1 MTDHRLFPGCLRGFA
16 SVAAL
21 AAVLAL
27 SACGGGSGAP
37 NNPYAPH
44 PSAPGPLTLLPA
56 TATAYAGIPTT
67 LTVDGGSPP
76 YVAFSSDSAV
86 LPVAQA
92 VSGNSILVVPS
103 NVGADTAV
111 TITVQDSALNTASS
125 SVTVKAAPLM
135 PNGITVTA
143 NGDCTIGAT
152 TLCSGGTGLASVIVA
167 GAGGGGI
174 PGRQVRFDVIAGAYQ
189 LQTANPAVPLA
200 ATLNV
205 VTDANGQAVAGIA
218 VNVNAP
224 TQIASIRAT
233 DVTSGNQVTG
243 QFLIQEV
250 TDGGQ
255 VLSIVPTGNVT
266 IDGPSP
272 TECSTDVQV
281 AYYIYGG
288 TPPYQVAATFPGV
301 VTLSGVPVTKNGGSF
316 VATTNGA
323 CFVNMQYAI
332 TDATGRTIPGGSSPT
347 LTNEL
352 GKQTAG
358 GGGTMTV
365 APTAITNTAC
375 TGKTFQLT
383 VVGGK
388 PPYSVTAA
396 PATGVIV
403 TSPVATAGTPV
414 PVSGLQTGSGDTVI
428 TFVDS
433 SSPQLSA
440 SSTITC
446 K

>member
-1 MTDHRLFPGCLRGFA
+1 M
-16 SVAAL
+16 
-21 AAVLAL
+21 
-27 SACGGGSGAP
+27 
-37 NNPYAPH
+37 
-44 PSAPGPLTLLPA
+44 
-56 TATAYAGIPTT
+56 
-67 LTVDGGSPP
+67 
-76 YVAFSSDSAV
+76 

-233 DVTSGNQVTG
+233 DVT
-243 QFLIQEV
+243 
-250 TDGGQ
+250 
-255 VLSIVPTGNVT
+255 
-266 IDGPSP
+266 
-272 TECSTDVQV
+272 
-281 AYYIYGG
+281 
-288 TPPYQVAATFPGV
+288 
-301 VTLSGVPVTKNGGSF
+301 
-316 VATTNGA
+316 
-323 CFVNMQYAI
+323 
-332 TDATGRTIPGGSSPT
+332 
-347 LTNEL
+347 
-352 GKQTAG
+352 
-358 GGGTMTV
+358 
-365 APTAITNTAC
+365 
-375 TGKTFQLT
+375 
-383 VVGGK
+383 
-388 PPYSVTAA
+388 
-396 PATGVIV
+396 
-403 TSPVATAGTPV
+403 
-414 PVSGLQTGSGDTVI
+414 
-428 TFVDS
+428 
-433 SSPQLSA
+433 
-440 SSTITC
+440 
-446 K
+446 